1 MAKDYNGIMLRELEK
16 AGTGAKMTK
25 VPKLRRASPESLLK
39 IERGIAEGIENNK
52 IMSHKSFINAS
63 NSKTN

>member
-1 MAKDYNGIMLRELEK
+1 
-16 AGTGAKMTK
+16 MTK
-25 VPKLRRASPESLLK
+25 VPKLRRSSPESLLK
-39 IERGIAEGIENNK
+39 IEQDIAEGIENNK